1 MSGGLY
7 VQYGCGFSAPEG
19 WLNFDASPTL
29 RFERSP
35 VGFLYTRNASRFPG
49 GVRYGDIIR
58 GLPISDSS
66 CRGLYCSH
74 VLEHLALEDCDKA
87 LAHSLLYLEPGGI
100 FRIVVPDFAAYVRT
114 YNEHAS
120 DDAAIVFMESS
131 ALGRRQ
137 RLRGLQGLLQHWLG
151 NSAHLW
157 MWDERSLAARLRQHG
172 FVNIRRAACGDSED
186 PRFAEVENP
195 DRFIDALAIQ
205 CARPR

>member
-7 VQYGCGFSAPEG
+7 VQYGCGFSAPDG

-35 VGFLYTRNASRFPG
+35 IGFLYTRNGNRFPN
-49 GVRYGDIIR
+49 GVRYGDIIS
-58 GLPISDSS
+58 GLPIPDGS

-74 VLEHLALEDCDKA
+74 VLEHLALDDCDSA
-87 LAHSLLYLEPGGI
+87 LSHSLRYLAPGGT
-100 FRIVVPDFAAYVRT
+100 FRLVVPDFAEYVRS
-114 YNEHAS
+114 YNQDAS
-120 DDAAIVFMESS
+120 DGAAIVFMESS

-137 RLRGLQGLLQHWLG
+137 RNRGLHGLMQSWLG

-172 FVNIRRAACGDSED
+172 FVNIRRAVYGDSDD

-195 DRFIDALAIQ
+195 DRFIDALAVQ

>member
-7 VQYGCGFSAPEG
+7 VQFGCGFSAPEG

-35 VGFLYTRNASRFPG
+35 IGFLYTRNSRRFPTAI
-49 GVRYGDIIR
+49 RYGDIIR
-58 GLPISDSS
+58 GLPIAEGS

-74 VLEHLALEDCDKA
+74 VLEHLALDDCDAA
-87 LAHSLLYLEPGGI
+87 LANSLRYLEPGGL
-100 FRIVVPDFAAYVRT
+100 FRLVVPDFAAHVRA
-114 YNEHAS
+114 YCQDSGEA
-120 DDAAIVFMESS
+120 AAIGFMDST

-137 RLRGLQGLLQHWLG
+137 RPRGVHGLLQTWLG

-157 MWDERSLAARLRQHG
+157 MWDERSLAARLREHG
-172 FVNIRRAACGDSED
+172 FVNIRRAAYGDSDD
-186 PRFAEVENP
+186 PRFADVENP